1 MGRSFFVQTWYKS
14 GTQMG
19 HNCPPKKAGICD
31 NGGRTGGVPMVYTE
45 QMIALGVKPGD
56 ALTIQNSFIG
66 RGDPEGLVAFIRQLE
81 ARGPEVSER

>member
-1 MGRSFFVQTWYKS
+1 
-14 GTQMG
+14 
-19 HNCPPKKAGICD
+19 
-31 NGGRTGGVPMVYTE
+31 MVYTE